1 MAAGQQIMQAASDI
15 SLGATQAALFR
26 RQLRSLVAEK
36 HARWVVLECE
46 AVTDIDVTAAAMLE
60 QLDQQLNEQGVHV
73 AFVELRSRLQD
84 LVLRYGLFE
93 TLDRDHFY
101 PTVEAALAA
110 IAAADAAGTAA
121 NSAEPPRPRTHGAV
135 DVPGG
140 DPPRRGHQDGASG

>member
-1 MAAGQQIMQAASDI
+1 MVYRWEAPLIFANSG
-15 SLGATQAALFR
+15 LFR
-26 RQLRSLVAEK
+26 RQLRSLVGEK

-60 QLDQQLNEQGVHV
+60 QLDQQLNDQGVRV

-84 LVLRYGLFE
+84 LILRYGLFE

-110 IAAADAAGTAA
+110 IAAADAARDRGRGRVTRGRWTRVATRRDAA
-121 NSAEPPRPRTHGAV
+121 NRTA
-135 DVPGG
+135 
-140 DPPRRGHQDGASG
+140 RRADRAPCAAR